1 MILTDYIHYVQLVI
15 NFYIFILGY
24 SLQCYKGEYMP
35 AKDDKLEET
44 EKEPELLNCTGTDPV
59 CLSTYIRT
67 ETIFKKSKREDTTY
81 LAGGWFK
88 ECGRK
93 GYQEAKERFGE
104 NESDRCVEEKE
115 GTKRVKV
122 YDINA

>member
-35 AKDDKLEET
+35 AKDDKLEQT
-44 EKEPELLNCTGTDPV
+44 EKKPELRNCTGTDQV
-59 CLSTYIRT
+59 CISIYVRT
-67 ETIFKKSKREDTTY
+67 ESISKRDTY